1 MKKRTV
7 SGISYALCVVLSL
20 LFCACGNSDINSI
33 KNETMNGYETTTIGK
48 AFDASFD
55 ETKWEAFE
63 SKKGKKVVQFAGKIS
78 EDLHKSASRII
89 AADLGIGVKD
99 EIAQY
104 GSYEAYLVVCRVIS
118 YERAAE
124 IAKQLGFDPD
134 ETNEQMMNAVFN
146 DFLTNFWK
154 QGTPV
159 TVQWIITPDGK
170 GFNLSHMSSNTWE
183 GMEFSKI
190 LAIIYS

>member
-7 SGISYALCVVLSL
+7 PVVAYAVCSVL
-20 LFCACGNSDINSI
+20 LFCACGNSDVNFV
-33 KNETMNGYETTTIGK
+33 KNGTMNGYETTTISK

-55 ETKWEAFE
+55 ETKWEVFE
-63 SKKGKKVVQFAGKIS
+63 SKKGEKVVQFAGKIS

-89 AADLGIGVKD
+89 AADLEIGTKD
-99 EIAQY
+99 ETVQL
-104 GSYEAYLVVCRVIS
+104 GSYLVVCRLIG
-118 YERAAE
+118 YERVGE
-124 IAKQLGFDPD
+124 IAKQLGIETD
-134 ETNEQMMNAVFN
+134 ETNEQIMSAVFN

-170 GFNLSHMSSNTWE
+170 GFNLSHMSSNAWE

-190 LAIIYS
+190 LTIIYS

>member
-7 SGISYALCVVLSL
+7 SGIGYALCVVLSL
-20 LFCACGNSDINSI
+20 LFCACGNSDINFV
-33 KNETMNGYETTTIGK
+33 KKGTMNSYETTTIGK

-55 ETKWEAFE
+55 ETKWEVFE
-63 SKKGKKVVQFAGKIS
+63 SKKGEKVVQFVGKIS

-89 AADLGIGVKD
+89 AADLGIGSKD
-99 EIAQY
+99 ETVQL
-104 GSYEAYLVVCRVIS
+104 GSYLVVCRLIG
-118 YERAAE
+118 YERVDE
-124 IAKQLGFDPD
+124 IAKQLGIETD
-134 ETNEQMMNAVFN
+134 ETNEQIMNAVFN
-146 DFLTNFWK
+146 DLLTNFWK

-170 GFNLSHMSSNTWE
+170 GFNLSHMSSTAWE

-190 LAIIYS
+190 LTLIYS

>member
-7 SGISYALCVVLSL
+7 SGIGYALCVVLSL

-63 SKKGKKVVQFAGKIS
+63 SKKGEKVVQFTGKIS
-78 EDLHKSASRII
+78 E
-89 AADLGIGVKD
+89 
-99 EIAQY
+99 
-104 GSYEAYLVVCRVIS
+104 
-118 YERAAE
+118 
-124 IAKQLGFDPD
+124 
-134 ETNEQMMNAVFN
+134 TNEQIMNAVFN

-154 QGTPV
+154 QGTSV

-170 GFNLSHMSSNTWE
+170 GFNLSHMSSNAWE

>member
-7 SGISYALCVVLSL
+7 SGIGYALCVVLSL

-55 ETKWEAFE
+55 ETEWEAFE
-63 SKKGKKVVQFAGKIS
+63 SKKGEKVVQFTGKIS

-89 AADLGIGVKD
+89 AADLGIGIKD
-99 EIAQY
+99 ETAQLR
-104 GSYEAYLVVCRVIS
+104 SYLVVCGLIG

-124 IAKQLGFDPD
+124 IAKQLGFEPD
-134 ETNEQMMNAVFN
+134 ETNEQIMNAVFN

-170 GFNLSHMSSNTWE
+170 GFNLSHMSSNAWE
-183 GMEFSKI
+183 GMEFSNI
-190 LAIIYS
+190 LTIIYS

>member
-63 SKKGKKVVQFAGKIS
+63 SKKGEKVVQFAGKIS

-89 AADLGIGVKD
+89 AADLGMGTKD
-99 EIAQY
+99 ETAQLR
-104 GSYEAYLVVCRVIS
+104 SYLVVCRLIG
-118 YERAAE
+118 YERAGE
-124 IAKQLGFDPD
+124 IAKQLGFEPD
-134 ETNEQMMNAVFN
+134 ETNEQIMNAVFN

-154 QGTPV
+154 QGTLV

-170 GFNLSHMSSNTWE
+170 SFNLSHMSSNAWE
-183 GMEFSKI
+183 GMEFSNI

>member
-7 SGISYALCVVLSL
+7 PGIGYALCVVLSL
-20 LFCACGNSDINSI
+20 LFCACGNSDINFV
-33 KNETMNGYETTTIGK
+33 KKGTMNSYETTTIGK

-55 ETKWEAFE
+55 ETKWEVFE
-63 SKKGKKVVQFAGKIS
+63 SKKGEKVVQFAGKIS

-99 EIAQY
+99 EIAQH

-124 IAKQLGFDPD
+124 IAEKLGFKPD
-134 ETNEQMMNAVFN
+134 ETNEQIMKAVFN

-170 GFNLSHMSSNTWE
+170 GFNLSHMSSTAWE
-183 GMEFSKI
+183 GMELSKI
-190 LAIIYS
+190 LTLIYS